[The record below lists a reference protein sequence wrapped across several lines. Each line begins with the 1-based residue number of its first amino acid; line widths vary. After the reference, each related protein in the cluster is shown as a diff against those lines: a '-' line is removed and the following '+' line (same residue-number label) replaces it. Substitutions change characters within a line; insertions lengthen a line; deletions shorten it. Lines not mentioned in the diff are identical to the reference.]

1 MSTIAGGSRFQSD
14 QVRAHRC
21 NAHLLTLSNGK
32 PHPAAA
38 VQRLEFP
45 LPPYD
50 IPNRSYHLR
59 ICGDYV
65 GIIIRVFDLISDE
78 PHTVFGVTN
87 WKTGERKLVS
97 ENLVLSHIRRLK
109 GVLQ

>member
-1 MSTIAGGSRFQSD
+1 MIKAFSSTERYAC
-14 QVRAHRC
+14 RC
-21 NAHLLTLSNGK
+21 HAHLLTLSGGK
-32 PHPAAA
+32 AHPAAS

-65 GIIIRVFDLISDE
+65 GIIIRVFDLISEE
-78 PHTVFGVTN
+78 PHTVFGVAN
-87 WKTGERKLVS
+87 WRTGERKLVS
-97 ENLVLSHIRRLK
+97 KNLTYSIQKVGSLF
-109 GVLQ
+109 